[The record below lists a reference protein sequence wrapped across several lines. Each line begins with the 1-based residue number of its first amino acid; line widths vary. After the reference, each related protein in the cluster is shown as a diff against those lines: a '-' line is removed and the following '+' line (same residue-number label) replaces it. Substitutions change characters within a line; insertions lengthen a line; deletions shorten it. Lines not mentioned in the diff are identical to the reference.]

1 MAVCS
6 KDILEMIFKVSN
18 RKRST
23 LNLNV
28 VNEAEYDEL
37 KNVAI
42 FGCKENIV
50 YTFLAQNAI
59 NRTVVCV
66 KD

>member
-6 KDILEMIFKVSN
+6 KDVLEMIFKVSN

-37 KNVAI
+37 K
-42 FGCKENIV
+42 KMLK
-50 YTFLAQNAI
+50 YLA
-59 NRTVVCV
+59 V
-66 KD
+66 KKI